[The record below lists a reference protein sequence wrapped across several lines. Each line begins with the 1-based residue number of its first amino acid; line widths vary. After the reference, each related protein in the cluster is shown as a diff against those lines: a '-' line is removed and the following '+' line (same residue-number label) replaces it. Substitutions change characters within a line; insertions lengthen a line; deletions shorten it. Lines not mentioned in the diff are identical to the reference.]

1 MRSLIIACIAAA
13 AIFTSGCG
21 GSSAI
26 SPASANAPAQIRSAA
41 FSPQPGNSS
50 EVTGYVTAALAAH
63 GVTTRPAILS
73 AGNKSND
80 VDAIVS
86 YLDVWRWDMAMYMQ
100 SIAIQLY
107 NAKTG
112 ELLVSGSWS
121 DSVLH
126 SFNRGD
132 AVARDLINQMFAKLQ
147 FKPADEGSAPP
158 FATPE
163 NSPPATVLTSLPA
176 ARPNK
181 TNGIQ
186 VSKNEYAAREQ
197 ARALQCNV
205 QGILGTEGV
214 GTAREEIVFDC
225 GGGRKV
231 TIVCRSGGGCG

>member
-1 MRSLIIACIAAA
+1 
-13 AIFTSGCG
+13 
-21 GSSAI
+21 
-26 SPASANAPAQIRSAA
+26 
-41 FSPQPGNSS
+41 
-50 EVTGYVTAALAAH
+50 
-63 GVTTRPAILS
+63 
-73 AGNKSND
+73 
-80 VDAIVS
+80 
-86 YLDVWRWDMAMYMQ
+86 MATYMQ

-121 DSVLH
+121 DSALH

-147 FKPADEGSAPP
+147 FRPADEGRAPSS
-158 FATPE
+158 ATPE
-163 NSPPATVLTSLPA
+163 NSPQATALTSQPA

-214 GTAREEIVFDC
+214 GTSREEIVFDC

-231 TIVCRSGGGCG
+231 TIVCRSGGGCGLEWGGMEGFTAGFRPKLTLGQGSS